1 VGSEHPT
8 SFAAL
13 REKSD
18 ADLVAHARKYYAE
31 GEAGLE
37 TAKRCVAIVFERHR
51 MLVRSVCAAKAPID
65 VVDDLESDVYVRFVR
80 AVYLGAAR
88 IESPSGLLV
97 GMARRVVASLHDGR
111 KPADAPLDDLA
122 EVPVDED
129 GYNEVASREVVEQLL
144 SVLNERQR
152 SVVWGRL
159 WGGMSGAEIAGWLDI
174 SRRNVDV
181 IFFRAMERM
190 GKELRG

>member
-18 ADLVAHARKYYAE
+18 ADLVAHARTYYAE

-37 TAKRCVAIVFERHR
+37 TAKRCVALVFERHR

-97 GMARRVVASLHDGR
+97 VMARRVVASFHDGR

-129 GYNEVASREVVEQLL
+129 GYNEIASREAVEQLL

>member
-1 VGSEHPT
+1 MGSEHPT

-13 REKSD
+13 QSRSD
-18 ADLVAHARKYYAE
+18 AELVAHARKYYAE

-51 MLVRSVCAAKAPID
+51 DLVRAVCAAKAPIG
-65 VVDDLESDVYVRFVR
+65 VVDDLESDVYLRFVR

-97 GMARRVVASLHDGR
+97 VMARRVVATFHAGR
-111 KPADAPLDDLA
+111 RPADAPLDELA

-129 GYNEVASREVVEQLL
+129 GYDALASAEAVDELL

-152 SVVWGRL
+152 AVVWGRL
-159 WGGMSGAEIAGWLDI
+159 WGELTSAEIGERLGI
-174 SRRNVDV
+174 TRGNVDV
-181 IFFRAMERM
+181 IFFRALERM
-190 GKELRG
+190 GKELER

>member
-97 GMARRVVASLHDGR
+97 VMARRVVASFHDGR

>member
-13 REKSD
+13 QSRSD
-18 ADLVAHARKYYAE
+18 AELVAHARTYYAE

-37 TAKRCVAIVFERHR
+37 TAKRCVALVFERHR
-51 MLVRSVCAAKAPID
+51 MLVRSVCAAKAPVD
-65 VVDDLESDVYVRFVR
+65 VVDDLESDVYLRFVR

-97 GMARRVVASLHDGR
+97 VMARRVVASFHEGR
-111 KPADAPLDDLA
+111 RPVNAPLDDLA
-122 EVPVDED
+122 EVPADED
-129 GYNEVASREVVEQLL
+129 GYDEIASREAVEQLL

-152 SVVWGRL
+152 AVVWGRL

-181 IFFRAMERM
+181 IFFRAMERL

>member
-1 VGSEHPT
+1 MGSEHPT
-8 SFAAL
+8 SFHAL
-13 REKSD
+13 RSKTD
-18 ADLVAHARKYYAE
+18 AELVAHARKYYAE

-51 MLVRSVCAAKAPID
+51 ALVRSVCGAKAPID
-65 VVDDLESDVYVRFVR
+65 VVDDLESDVYLRFVR

-97 GMARRVVASLHDGR
+97 VMARRVVASFHEGR

-122 EVPVDED
+122 EVPVAED
-129 GYNEVASREVVEQLL
+129 GYDEIASREVVEQLL

-159 WGGMSGAEIAGWLDI
+159 WGRMSGAEIAEWLAI

-181 IFFRAMERM
+181 IFFRAMEKL
-190 GKELRG
+190 GKELER

>member
-1 VGSEHPT
+1 MGSEHPT

-37 TAKRCVAIVFERHR
+37 TVKRCVALVFERHR

-80 AVYLGAAR
+80 AVYLGAGR

-97 GMARRVVASLHDGR
+97 VMARRVVASFHDGR

-129 GYNEVASREVVEQLL
+129 GYNEIASREVVEQLL

>member
-1 VGSEHPT
+1 MGSEHPT
-8 SFAAL
+8 SFHAL
-13 REKSD
+13 RSKTD
-18 ADLVAHARKYYAE
+18 AELVAHARKYYAE

-37 TAKRCVAIVFERHR
+37 TAKRCVAMVFERHR
-51 MLVRSVCAAKAPID
+51 ALVRSVCAAKAPID
-65 VVDDLESDVYVRFVR
+65 VVDDLESAVYERFVR
-80 AVYLGAAR
+80 VVYLRAKA

-97 GMARRVVASLHDGR
+97 VMARRVVASFHEGR

-129 GYNEVASREVVEQLL
+129 GYNEIASREAVEQLL

-159 WGGMSGAEIAGWLDI
+159 WGGMSGAEIAQWLAI

-190 GKELRG
+190 GKELER

>member
-1 VGSEHPT
+1 
-8 SFAAL
+8 
-13 REKSD
+13 
-18 ADLVAHARKYYAE
+18 
-31 GEAGLE
+31 
-37 TAKRCVAIVFERHR
+37 
-51 MLVRSVCAAKAPID
+51 
-65 VVDDLESDVYVRFVR
+65 VYVRFVR

-97 GMARRVVASLHDGR
+97 VMARRVVASFHDGR
-111 KPADAPLDDLA
+111 KPADAPLDDLS

-129 GYNEVASREVVEQLL
+129 GYNEIASREVVEQLL

>member
-1 VGSEHPT
+1 MGSEHPT

-13 REKSD
+13 QSRSD

-51 MLVRSVCAAKAPID
+51 DLVRAVCAAKAPIG
-65 VVDDLESDVYVRFVR
+65 VVDDLESDVYLRFVR

-97 GMARRVVASLHDGR
+97 VMARRVVATFHAGR
-111 KPADAPLDDLA
+111 RPADAPLDELA

-129 GYNEVASREVVEQLL
+129 GYDAIASAEAVDELL

-152 SVVWGRL
+152 AVVWGRL
-159 WGGMSGAEIAGWLDI
+159 WGGMSGAEIAEWLDI

-181 IFFRAMERM
+181 IFFRALERM
-190 GKELRG
+190 GKELER

>member
-1 VGSEHPT
+1 MGSEHPT

-97 GMARRVVASLHDGR
+97 VMARRVVASFHDGR

-129 GYNEVASREVVEQLL
+129 GYNEIASREVVEQLL

>member
-1 VGSEHPT
+1 MGSEHPT

-37 TAKRCVAIVFERHR
+37 TAKRCVALVFERHR

-80 AVYLGAAR
+80 AVYLGAGR

-97 GMARRVVASLHDGR
+97 VMARRVVASFHDGR

-129 GYNEVASREVVEQLL
+129 GYNEIASREVVEQLL

>member
-13 REKSD
+13 QSRSD
-18 ADLVAHARKYYAE
+18 AELVAHARKYYAE

-37 TAKRCVAIVFERHR
+37 TAKRCVALVFERHR
-51 MLVRSVCAAKAPID
+51 DLVRAVCAAKAPID
-65 VVDDLESDVYVRFVR
+65 VVDDLESDVYLRFVR

-97 GMARRVVASLHDGR
+97 VMARRVVATFHAGR
-111 KPADAPLDDLA
+111 RPADAPLDELA
-122 EVPVDED
+122 EVPADED
-129 GYNEVASREVVEQLL
+129 GYDAIASAEAVDELL
-144 SVLNERQR
+144 SVLTERQR

-159 WGGMSGAEIAGWLDI
+159 WGGMSGAEIAEWLDI

-181 IFFRAMERM
+181 IFFRSLERM
-190 GKELRG
+190 GKELRQ

>member
-1 VGSEHPT
+1 MGSEHPT

-13 REKSD
+13 QSRSD
-18 ADLVAHARKYYAE
+18 AELVAHARKYYAE

-51 MLVRSVCAAKAPID
+51 DLVRAVCAAKAPIG
-65 VVDDLESDVYVRFVR
+65 VVDDLESDVYLRFVR

-97 GMARRVVASLHDGR
+97 VMARRVVATFHAGR
-111 KPADAPLDDLA
+111 RPADAPLDELA
-122 EVPVDED
+122 EMPVDED
-129 GYNEVASREVVEQLL
+129 GYDAIASSEAVDDLL

-152 SVVWGRL
+152 AVVWGRL
-159 WGGMSGAEIAGWLDI
+159 WGELTSAEIGERLGI
-174 SRRNVDV
+174 TRGNVDV
-181 IFFRAMERM
+181 IFFRALERM
-190 GKELRG
+190 GKELER

>member
-1 VGSEHPT
+1 MGSEHPT

-13 REKSD
+13 QSRSD
-18 ADLVAHARKYYAE
+18 AELVAHARTYYAE

-37 TAKRCVAIVFERHR
+37 TAKRCVALVFERHR
-51 MLVRSVCAAKAPID
+51 ELVRTVCAAKAPIG
-65 VVDDLESDVYVRFVR
+65 VLDDLESDVYLRFVR

-97 GMARRVVASLHDGR
+97 VMARRVVATFHAGR
-111 KPADAPLDDLA
+111 RPPDAPLDELA
-122 EVPVDED
+122 EVPADED
-129 GYNEVASREVVEQLL
+129 GHDAVASAEVVDELL

-152 SVVWGRL
+152 AVVWGRL
-159 WGGMSGAEIAGWLDI
+159 WGGMSGTEIAEWLDI

-181 IFFRAMERM
+181 IFFRALERM
-190 GKELRG
+190 GKELRR

>member
-13 REKSD
+13 QSRSD
-18 ADLVAHARKYYAE
+18 AELVAHARRYYAE

-37 TAKRCVAIVFERHR
+37 TAKRCVALVFERHR
-51 MLVRSVCAAKAPID
+51 ELVRAVCAAKAPGD
-65 VVDDLESDVYVRFVR
+65 VVDDLESDVYLRFVR

-97 GMARRVVASLHDGR
+97 VMARRVVATFHAGR
-111 KPADAPLDDLA
+111 RPADAPLDELA
-122 EVPVDED
+122 EVPADED
-129 GYNEVASREVVEQLL
+129 GYDAVASAEVVDELL
-144 SVLNERQR
+144 SVLTERQR

-159 WGGMSGAEIAGWLDI
+159 WGGMSGAEIAEWLDI

-181 IFFRAMERM
+181 IFFRSLERM
-190 GKELRG
+190 GKELRQ

>member
-1 VGSEHPT
+1 MGSEHPT

-37 TAKRCVAIVFERHR
+37 TAKRCVALVFERHR

-80 AVYLGAAR
+80 AVYLGAGR

-97 GMARRVVASLHDGR
+97 VMARRVVASFHDGR

-122 EVPVDED
+122 EVPIDED
-129 GYNEVASREVVEQLL
+129 GYNEIASREVVEQLL

>member
-97 GMARRVVASLHDGR
+97 VMARRVVASFHDGR

-129 GYNEVASREVVEQLL
+129 GYNEIASREVVEQLL

>member
-1 VGSEHPT
+1 MGSEHPT

-97 GMARRVVASLHDGR
+97 VMARRVVASFHEGR
-111 KPADAPLDDLA
+111 RPANAPLDHLA

-129 GYNEVASREVVEQLL
+129 GYDEIASREVVEQLL

>member
-97 GMARRVVASLHDGR
+97 VMARRVVASFHDGR
-111 KPADAPLDDLA
+111 KPADAPLDDLS

>member
-8 SFAAL
+8 SFHAL
-13 REKSD
+13 RSKTD
-18 ADLVAHARKYYAE
+18 AELVAHARKYYAE

-51 MLVRSVCAAKAPID
+51 ALVRSVCGAKAPID
-65 VVDDLESDVYVRFVR
+65 VVDDLESDVYLRFVR
-80 AVYLGAAR
+80 AVYLGATR

-97 GMARRVVASLHDGR
+97 VMARRVVASFHEGR

-122 EVPVDED
+122 EVPVAED
-129 GYNEVASREVVEQLL
+129 GYDEIASREVVEQLL

-159 WGGMSGAEIAGWLDI
+159 WGRMSGAEIAEWLAI

-181 IFFRAMERM
+181 IFFRAMEKL
-190 GKELRG
+190 GKELER

>member
-80 AVYLGAAR
+80 AVYLGVAR

-97 GMARRVVASLHDGR
+97 VMARRVVASFHDGR
-111 KPADAPLDDLA
+111 KPADAPLDDLS

-129 GYNEVASREVVEQLL
+129 GYNEIASREVVEQLL